1 MLNMFRM
8 GPSPHIRTSETVDKV
23 MYDVIISLIPA
34 LLMAVYIFGT
44 RAITMTAFSVAVS
57 EAPSSSFKSTRIS
70 ARLDGGKNCCGT
82 SLNMRIDSI
91 NNPTV
96 LMITVLR

>member
-34 LLMAVYIFGT
+34 LLMAVYIFYWLAGEIPGFYFQNLS
-44 RAITMTAFSVAVS
+44 ITLFQDCIL
-57 EAPSSSFKSTRIS
+57 P
-70 ARLDGGKNCCGT
+70 DN
-82 SLNMRIDSI
+82 
-91 NNPTV
+91 
-96 LMITVLR
+96 